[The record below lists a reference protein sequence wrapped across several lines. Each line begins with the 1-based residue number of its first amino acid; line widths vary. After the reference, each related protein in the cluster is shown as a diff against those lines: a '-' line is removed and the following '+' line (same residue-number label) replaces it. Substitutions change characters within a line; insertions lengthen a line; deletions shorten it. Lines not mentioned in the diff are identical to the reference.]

1 MVTYLIILFVVVAVL
16 FGSSAAGFLA
26 LKLVIWIVVI
36 LGVLSLFGFG
46 FFYIRSPVVLG
57 GIPTVAAYFFS

>member
-1 MVTYLIILFVVVAVL
+1 MVVYLIILFVVVAVL

-26 LKLVIWIVVI
+26 LKLVIWIVII

-46 FFYIRSPVVLG
+46 VYFFRSPGIIASIPNVL
-57 GIPTVAAYFFS
+57 AYFAA